1 MFNKATT
8 IVLFLVLVA
17 IFVLLRVF
25 ANFGGAAGFAF
36 NIATAIAIIFAASY
50 VWQRSEL
57 NANVRR

>member
-8 IVLFLVLVA
+8 IALFLVLVA

-36 NIATAIAIIFAASY
+36 NIATAIAIFLAASY
-50 VWQRSEL
+50 VWQRSVL
-57 NANVRR
+57 NTRQR